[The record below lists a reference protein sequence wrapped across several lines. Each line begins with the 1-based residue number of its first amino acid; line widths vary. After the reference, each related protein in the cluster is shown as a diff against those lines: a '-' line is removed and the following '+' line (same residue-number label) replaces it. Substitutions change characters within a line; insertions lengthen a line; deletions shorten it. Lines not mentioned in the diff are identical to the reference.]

1 MSFREK
7 CHEDGDCALSSTQC
21 CVDLSDLP
29 RLEKT
34 CCSSPRPVVWP
45 DNVHNLTAAQLAHL
59 DTAIASLSP
68 VFLDLVVCEGLEYE
82 MMSGLASCAAY
93 LTTTSRTQQLPQTD
107 LAPVLSSSPLPWLA
121 VLVSVTFG
129 TSALL

>member
-1 MSFREK
+1 M
-7 CHEDGDCALSSTQC
+7 
-21 CVDLSDLP
+21 
-29 RLEKT
+29 
-34 CCSSPRPVVWP
+34 VWP
-45 DNVHNLTAAQLAHL
+45 DNVHNLTAVQLAHL

-107 LAPVLSSSPLPWLA
+107 LATVLSSPPLPWLA
-121 VLVSVTFG
+121 VLVSVTLG